1 MLFFPETGVPEAGLS
16 MTRSSHWSPRQ
27 RLAPAHARIELG
39 SEPPLSADGN
49 QGLDRRKVSLRWLAG
64 TVLTAATSSF
74 LMGGAF
80 FVAMQGHVGL
90 AAIPAPGTQVGAVA
104 PGAPVAVTKG
114 DRIRHHAAPVASR
127 VVMHLSTVTRDGDRD
142 KVRTQPFVR
151 VSSALALTRN
161 RQTVESIPEFNPLRI
176 FSDTNVFSTSQTS
189 DNPSFYG
196 AEVEGEV
203 TLVERDFPKDDALFD
218 PEIAMTSAEVEAVIR
233 NQAGFLTDG
242 AVQVAAVPVIDPAR
256 IELGFA
262 AAADPL
268 AAFAPVRV
276 EAENVSTF
284 ARSFAAFDQV
294 TGAGLATD
302 PAQVDGG
309 SGLDE
314 KIVTVGKNDTFVNL
328 LKASNATDAQARAI
342 IDVFRKN
349 AAWKGLDV
357 GWRVRIG
364 TAKIEATDDKPRPVR
379 VSVYTEKGHLQTV
392 ALDDANNYVTA
403 TEPDLVDFGPAEEA
417 EPELNI
423 ADFSPNRAP
432 TLYEAL
438 YQTALENQIPRSAIQ
453 DLVGIYTF
461 DVDFNARVR
470 PGDSFEVFYGLE
482 DETNPNSVTEILFA
496 SINVRGEEKR
506 FYRFRAPDDG
516 TVDFYDAEGK
526 SAKKFLM
533 RKPMEGGTFR
543 SGFGGRRHPVLGY
556 YRMHTGVDW
565 AASTGTPIVAAG
577 NGVIEKLGWQSGY
590 GRYIRIQHSN
600 GYETAYA
607 HMSNWA
613 RGLQEGSRVRQGQV
627 IGYVGSSGLS
637 TGPHLHYEVLINET
651 HVDPM
656 RIRLPRGRELNGRL
670 LADFQRER
678 KRIDALLATNR
689 PARVAAQSN

>member
-1 MLFFPETGVPEAGLS
+1 

-27 RLAPAHARIELG
+27 RLAPPSARIELG
-39 SEPPLSADGN
+39 NEPPLSADGN
-49 QGLDRRKVSLRWLAG
+49 QGFDRRKVSLRWLAG

-80 FVAMQGHVGL
+80 LVAMQGHVGL
-90 AAIPAPGTQVGAVA
+90 AAIPAPGARVDAAVA
-104 PGAPVAVTKG
+104 NGPAVVTKG

-127 VVMHLSTVTRDGDRD
+127 VVMHLSTITREGDRD

-151 VSSALALTRN
+151 VASALALTRN
-161 RQTVESIPEFNPLRI
+161 RETVGSIPEFNPLRI
-176 FSDTNVFSTSQTS
+176 FSDTNVFSAS
-189 DNPSFYG
+189 DTTANPSFYG

-203 TLVERDFPKDDALFD
+203 TLVERDFPKDDAHFD
-218 PEIAMTSAEVEAVIR
+218 PDIAMTSAEVEAVIR

-242 AVQVAAVPVIDPAR
+242 AALIAAVPVIDPSR
-256 IELGFA
+256 LELGFA
-262 AAADPL
+262 AAANPL

-276 EAENVSTF
+276 ETENVSTF
-284 ARSFAAFDQV
+284 ARSFAAFEQV
-294 TGAGLATD
+294 VGAGVAAD
-302 PAQVDGG
+302 PAAAESG

-314 KIVTVGKNDTFVNL
+314 KIVTVGKNDTFANL
-328 LKASNATDAQARAI
+328 LKASNATDAQAKQI

-349 AAWKGLDV
+349 PVWKGLDA

-364 TAKIEATDDKPRPVR
+364 TAKIEQTDDKARPVR
-379 VSVYTEKGHLQTV
+379 VSVYTDKGHFQTV
-392 ALDDANNYVTA
+392 ALDDANTYVNA

-417 EPELNI
+417 EPELNVS
-423 ADFSPNRAP
+423 DFSPNRAP

-438 YQTALENQIPRSAIQ
+438 YQTALENQIPRAAIQ

-482 DETNPNSVTEILFA
+482 DEANPNSVTEILFA

-516 TVDFYDAEGK
+516 SVDFYDGEGK

-533 RKPMEGGTFR
+533 RKPMEGGNFR

-565 AASTGTPIVAAG
+565 SAPPGTPIVAAG

-613 RGLQEGSRVRQGQV
+613 RGLQEGSRVRQGQL

-678 KRIDALLATNR
+678 KRIDDLLISNR